1 MSAPEPPV
9 QVEVVEDSLTTWERA
24 LDLIKNIVVIL
35 TCLVILYVVYRGYV
49 AVSALQDGLEQLRD
63 SFGGLGG

>member
-9 QVEVVEDSLTTWERA
+9 QVEVVEDSLTAWERA
-24 LDLIKNIVVIL
+24 LDLIKNIVVIV

-49 AVSALQDGLEQLRD
+49 ALSALQDGLEQLRD